1 VTDRHPPR
9 RVRIVL
15 ADRRPAVRR
24 PEPRAAE
31 VAEQTELGRELVR
44 GLLRAQL
51 VASIRVAVLAL
62 ALFAPLPALFAYV
75 PAFGAVRVLGIPVAW
90 WLLGVLA
97 YPTLYLL
104 ARWHRRHA
112 ERIER
117 DFTAM
122 LGRDEQQ
129 R

>member
-1 VTDRHPPR
+1 MTDRHPPR

-15 ADRRPAVRR
+15 ADRRPAARR
-24 PEPRAAE
+24 PVLRAAE

-44 GLLRAQL
+44 GLVRAQL

-62 ALFAPLPALFAYV
+62 ALFAPLPVLFAFV
-75 PAFGAVRVLGIPVAW
+75 PAFGAAPVLGIPVAW

-117 DFTAM
+117 DFTAL
-122 LGRDEQQ
+122 LGRDEQ